1 MDTDIAL
8 QYKNTPFSN
17 KYYYFYSDDNTFNI
31 MIICLLCS
39 INVIYLYM
47 FHQHRNKI
55 LSEYLFDISNLGNK
69 ILSKYL
75 LDISNLDKLS
85 KNIEVLISKIEK
97 IDNNKHCIMA
107 KVGNTVFKFD
117 EQVGSPSNFERR
129 KILFSQSKPYHTFLA
144 YVKAVCSYRLVEDHN
159 FKLMDTYN
167 LIYNH
172 IKEIKLIPDTEITND
187 DILAIDLDD
196 VMNTIKSSSEF
207 EDEFRNAIIT

>member
-1 MDTDIAL
+1 MDSDIAV
-8 QYKNTPFSN
+8 QFNETPFSN

-31 MIICLLCS
+31 MIISLLCS

-55 LSEYLFDISNLGNK
+55 LS
-69 ILSKYL
+69 KYL

-85 KNIEVLISKIEK
+85 KNIDVLTSKIEK

-187 DILAIDLDD
+187 DILTIDLDD
-196 VMNTIKSSSEF
+196 VMNTIKLSSEF